1 MSKPS
6 IGDAV
11 TLAAQK
17 DKKREIQELTVLE
30 NDSRESIY
38 HLIFNNTEKGGV
50 ISDGQ

>member
-17 DKKREIQELTVLE
+17 HKKKEIQELTILE
-30 NDSRESIY
+30 KGSKESIY

-50 ISDGQ
+50 TSDGQ